1 MLVLSRRLHEK
12 ILLPSLPAAIQVVS
26 IKPGVVRIGIEAP
39 PEVSVLRGELTPHEA
54 AVPAPALA
62 QDAPL
67 RQLVQKRLEV
77 IRSGLALL
85 QREIAFDLKSD
96 AEMTLEKLDE
106 DVRLL
111 QERLERETVPA
122 AATPRRKAPRAL
134 LVEDN
139 ANERQLLATFLR
151 GAGLEVFTAGD
162 GSDALELLHRVDRPD
177 VILLDMGLPRCD
189 GATMVRA
196 LRRDPAYAGLKI
208 FAVTGHTADE
218 YDLARGP
225 GGVDRWFHKP
235 IDPIDLVRDVNREL
249 GVAAALSV

>member
-12 ILLPSLPAAIQVVS
+12 ILFPSLPAALQVVR
-26 IKPGVVRIGIEAP
+26 IKPGVVRIGIDAP
-39 PEVSVLRGELTPHEA
+39 PGVPVLRAELSPRA
-54 AVPAPALA
+54 AAAPPPAP
-62 QDAPL
+62 PV
-67 RQLVQKRLEV
+67 RQMVQKRLEV

-85 QREIAFDLKSD
+85 QRELAFDRKAD
-96 AEMTLEKLDE
+96 AEMTLAKLDE

-111 QERLERETVPA
+111 EARLEREMGAPPA
-122 AATPRRKAPRAL
+122 AALHRPALRAL

-139 ANERQLLATFLR
+139 ANERQLLAEILR
-151 GAGLEVFTAGD
+151 IAGLEVVTGGD
-162 GSDALELLHRVDRPD
+162 GADALDLLHRGDRPD

-208 FAVTGHTADE
+208 FAVTGHTPDE
-218 YDLARGP
+218 FDLARGP

-235 IDPIDLVRDVNREL
+235 IDPINLVRDVHRAL
-249 GVAAALSV
+249 GVDILSV